1 MTIRRLAAV
10 LGLTTL
16 LSAPALAQ
24 RPMSITDLISVPVVS
39 APQLSPDGTQVVYVQ
54 ADADWAANERVSH
67 LWRVRL
73 DGTGTVQL
81 TSGKHGATQPRWSPD
96 GQWVAFV
103 GKRDGADAAQIQML
117 PMTGGESRA
126 LTTQATAASKEC
138 CAVPRRWR
146 RCVNCGRACVKSAS
160 DTTP

>member
-10 LGLTTL
+10 LGLATL

-67 LWRVRL
+67 L
-73 DGTGTVQL
+73 
-81 TSGKHGATQPRWSPD
+81 
-96 GQWVAFV
+96 
-103 GKRDGADAAQIQML
+103 
-117 PMTGGESRA
+117 
-126 LTTQATAASKEC
+126 
-138 CAVPRRWR
+138 
-146 RCVNCGRACVKSAS
+146 
-160 DTTP
+160 